1 MQQEKFAALAKR
13 HFAKV
18 LGVEESKVEE
28 LYDYVNTHFRIEV
41 RNNNPDAPKKF
52 QTFTAVLCYDPDEE
66 YSEAMA
72 MMSFGDEELGGKG
85 YYFDEFSTPEIAI
98 RAAYKHINSVEFLP
112 HNGVF
117 HMGQYPL
124 NMLVLFDKDPD
135 CMGERS

>member
-1 MQQEKFAALAKR
+1 MKEKKFAALAKR

-28 LYDYVNTHFRIEV
+28 LYDFVNTHFFIEV
-41 RNNNPDAPKKF
+41 KNNKPEAPKKF
-52 QTFTAVLCYDPDEE
+52 QTFTAVLYYDSDDE
-66 YSEAMA
+66 YSDGMA

-85 YYFDEFSTPEIAI
+85 YHFDEFSTPEIAI
-98 RAAYKHINSVEFLP
+98 RAAYKRINSVEFLP

-124 NMLVLFDKDPD
+124 NMLVLFDEDY
-135 CMGERS
+135 